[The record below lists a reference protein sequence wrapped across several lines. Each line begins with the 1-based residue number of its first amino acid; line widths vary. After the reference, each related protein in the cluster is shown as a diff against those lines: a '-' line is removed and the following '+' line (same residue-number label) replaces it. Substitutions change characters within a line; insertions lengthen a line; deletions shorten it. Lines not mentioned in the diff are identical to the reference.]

1 MKPISVTSVINKSGV
16 LTLYLLTDD
25 GTLLKKSEDESR
37 WTEVD
42 SFPGHRDQ
50 LPVEPDPLMRNKGT
64 KKRRS

>member
-16 LTLYLLTDD
+16 LTLYILTDD

-50 LPVEPDPLMRNKGT
+50 LPVEPNPPVRDKGT

>member
-25 GTLLKKSEDESR
+25 GKLLKKSEDESS

-42 SFPGHRDQ
+42 SFPGHRDK
-50 LPVEPDPLMRNKGT
+50 LPDEPDTPMRNKGT

>member
-25 GTLLKKSEDESR
+25 GKLLKKSEDESS

-50 LPVEPDPLMRNKGT
+50 LPVEPNPPVRDKGT
-64 KKRRS
+64 KKRRG

>member
-25 GTLLKKSEDESR
+25 GKLLKKSEDESS

-42 SFPGHRDQ
+42 SFLGHRDK
-50 LPVEPDPLMRNKGT
+50 LPVEPDPPMRNKGT

>member
-16 LTLYLLTDD
+16 LTLYILTDD

-50 LPVEPDPLMRNKGT
+50 LPVEPDPPMRNKGT

>member
-25 GTLLKKSEDESR
+25 GTLLKKSEDESS
-37 WTEVD
+37 WTEID
-42 SFPGHRDQ
+42 SFFRHRDQ
-50 LPVEPDPLMRNKGT
+50 LPVEPDPPMRNKGT

>member
-25 GTLLKKSEDESR
+25 GTLLKKSEDESS

-42 SFPGHRDQ
+42 SFSGHRDQ
-50 LPVEPDPLMRNKGT
+50 LPVEPDPPMRNKGT

>member
-16 LTLYLLTDD
+16 LTLYILTDD

-42 SFPGHRDQ
+42 SFPGHRDK
-50 LPVEPDPLMRNKGT
+50 LPVEPDTPMRNKGT

>member
-25 GTLLKKSEDESR
+25 GKLLKKSEDESR

-50 LPVEPDPLMRNKGT
+50 LPVEPDPPMRNKGT

>member
-16 LTLYLLTDD
+16 LTLYILTDD

-50 LPVEPDPLMRNKGT
+50 LPVEPDTPMRNKGT
-64 KKRRS
+64 KKRRG